1 MKTPVAFVLLAVVS
15 AGCAG
20 SKQPTVI
27 PQATPQQVVQKLP
40 EWFTSP
46 PTDQNYF
53 YATAT
58 AESRDMQVANDEAE
72 LVARNSLGQQM
83 AVKIDGVA
91 KRMVQQTGEPVD
103 ATMLKQLEFAQKNI
117 VSTELSGSRTA
128 KREVVPNGPTFR
140 VYVLMELP
148 VGKANEALLSKLKSD
163 RDMYTR
169 FRATKAFEE
178 LDDEVKK
185 YEEWKKKPPL

>member
-1 MKTPVAFVLLAVVS
+1 MKTPVALALLAIVS
-15 AGCAG
+15 AACA
-20 SKQPTVI
+20 SKQPTVV
-27 PQATPQQVVQKLP
+27 PQATPAQAINVIPDWVK
-40 EWFTSP
+40 TP

-53 YATAT
+53 YAIGTG
-58 AESRDMQVANDEAE
+58 ESRDMQIANDEAE

-83 AVKIDGVA
+83 AVKIEGFG
-91 KRMVQQTGEPVD
+91 KRMAQEVGPAAD
-103 ATMLKQLEFAQKNI
+103 ATILRQLEFTQKNV

-128 KREVVPNGPTFR
+128 KREITSNGPTYR
-140 VYVLMELP
+140 VFVLMELP

-169 FRATKAFEE
+169 FRATKAFED